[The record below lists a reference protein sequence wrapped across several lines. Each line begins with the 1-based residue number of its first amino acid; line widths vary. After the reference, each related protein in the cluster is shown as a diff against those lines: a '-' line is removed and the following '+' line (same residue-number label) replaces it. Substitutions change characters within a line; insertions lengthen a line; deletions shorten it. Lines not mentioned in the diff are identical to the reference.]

1 MQLDANVLLLL
12 FVYFQVCGKGFGL
25 VRGCSIQVL
34 GRSSLMVEFLNVVKY
49 HEAEG
54 KSVKKIQKLI
64 GRKVLVSRQLQASY
78 ELILQELSSFETIT
92 KT

>member
-1 MQLDANVLLLL
+1 
-12 FVYFQVCGKGFGL
+12 
-25 VRGCSIQVL
+25 
-34 GRSSLMVEFLNVVKY
+34 MVEFLNVVKY